1 MAKLLL
7 STKEL
12 AEVLD
17 VHTATLATW
26 RHEGRGPQFVK
37 IGSNVRYRR
46 SDVDHWL
53 EAQTRSSTRESV
65 DGLAVP

>member
-1 MAKLLL
+1 MEKLLL

-26 RHEGRGPQFVK
+26 RHEGRGPRFIK

-46 SDVDHWL
+46 SDIDDWL
-53 EAQTRSSTRESV
+53 EAQTRSSTRE
-65 DGLAVP
+65 AVAR